1 MRPQP
6 RQRKSS
12 WLRSAWAKVR
22 AGFTWTR
29 AAVVGVLTLVATT
42 ATIPGAYPWLHDNA
56 RDLFGEEALTT
67 EGEAKPDLL
76 AGAYW
81 ATDEVVTAS
90 ADWRVF
96 DRISS
101 SGAQMGTS
109 GHIVKLHSN
118 RAARIVIEGLTA
130 VVEQRREPLSGTAY
144 LADPQGGDMEALLV
158 DIPLDR
164 GGREVPALVRRDGG
178 QPRPYGVDGKI
189 RYLEQG
195 VAEQLLIKASTEN
208 CHCTWRLR
216 IDYSYRGETG
226 QVVVPPRGQPA
237 FETTAWTRHKVE
249 YDMHSAEDRVP
260 RRHDCV
266 RDPHSCRREP

>member
-6 RQRKSS
+6 SSQQR
-12 WLRSAWAKVR
+12 WWQAAWAKVR
-22 AGFTWTR
+22 AGFTWTK
-29 AAVVGVLTLVATT
+29 AFVVGGVTLLAT
-42 ATIPGAYPWLHDNA
+42 AAAIPGVLPWLHDHG
-56 RDLFGEEALTT
+56 RDLVGEEPLTV

-76 AGAYW
+76 AGVYW
-81 ATDEVVTAS
+81 ATDEVITAP
-90 ADWRVF
+90 ADWDVF
-96 DRISS
+96 ERISS

-109 GHIVKLHSN
+109 GHVVKLHSN
-118 RAARIVIEGLTA
+118 RSARIVIEGLTA

-144 LADPQGGDMEALLV
+144 VADPQGGDMEALLV

-164 GGREVPALVRRDGG
+164 GGGEVPALVRRDGG
-178 QPRPYGVDGKI
+178 EPRPYGTDGRI
-189 RYLEQG
+189 RYIEQG
-195 VAEQLLIKASTEN
+195 VAERLLVKASTET

-216 IDYSYRGETG
+216 IDYSYRGEQG
-226 QVVVPPRGQPA
+226 RLVVPPRGQPA
-237 FETTAWTRHKVE
+237 FETTAWSRHKVE